1 MFGCMN
7 FSQVGDM
14 NLIHK
19 FSQNSEEKD
28 AESIEVHRSVELIPT
43 SGSLYLGNILAA
55 KDVLK
60 LKKKQIK
67 FVLTALPEE
76 EAKFDYYDRD
86 KITQIVIP
94 CEDCAGQNM
103 MQHLE
108 TAIDFIDKS
117 LKEGN
122 VLVHCFAGVSR
133 SSTLVISYLM
143 YKNAWSFSKT
153 LKFV

>member
-1 MFGCMN
+1 MFSYMN
-7 FSQVGDM
+7 CSQMGDM

-19 FSQNSEEKD
+19 FSKSQDENQLET
-28 AESIEVHRSVELIPT
+28 IEVCKSVELIPS
-43 SGSLYLGNILAA
+43 SGNLYLGNIEAA

-76 EAKFDYYDRD
+76 DAKFDYYDRD

-103 MQHLE
+103 M
-108 TAIDFIDKS
+108 
-117 LKEGN
+117 
-122 VLVHCFAGVSR
+122 
-133 SSTLVISYLM
+133 
-143 YKNAWSFSKT
+143 
-153 LKFV
+153 